1 MKEEEEEETG
11 AVNGVGAWGCASRLQ
26 QNCLG
31 TYNLVHPFSFFAM
44 AAPLIVC
51 QEDGTYQVHDDGAA
65 LLSQLT
71 RKIAVIVV
79 AGTYRTGK
87 SFLLNQLTGQK
98 GTFSVGHTVESHT
111 RGIWVSVPG
120 LVGTTT
126 EGEECDIVFM
136 DSEGLASTDKVSG
149 GRLLPSFFLSLWVCT
164 FWSLWVALLS
174 TPCTPILTPSPPHL
188 PFFPLSLSSDLQ
200 AGRHTL
206 LPGHPPVQHAGVQL
220 HGGH

>member
-1 MKEEEEEETG
+1 MGYRIDEMRCCSSGQRPARKRHCSSEG
-11 AVNGVGAWGCASRLQ
+11 GGLQ
-26 QNCLG
+26 QNNHTPLHF
-31 TYNLVHPFSFFAM
+31 LAM
-44 AAPLIVC
+44 AAPLIVY

-111 RGIWVSVPG
+111 RGIWVCAPG
-120 LVGTTT
+120 LVGTTA

-149 GRLLPSFFLSLWVCT
+149 AGITTFGSFGYTIFALGLPSFKVL
-164 FWSLWVALLS
+164 
-174 TPCTPILTPSPPHL
+174 
-188 PFFPLSLSSDLQ
+188 
-200 AGRHTL
+200 G
-206 LPGHPPVQHAGVQL
+206 
-220 HGGH
+220 